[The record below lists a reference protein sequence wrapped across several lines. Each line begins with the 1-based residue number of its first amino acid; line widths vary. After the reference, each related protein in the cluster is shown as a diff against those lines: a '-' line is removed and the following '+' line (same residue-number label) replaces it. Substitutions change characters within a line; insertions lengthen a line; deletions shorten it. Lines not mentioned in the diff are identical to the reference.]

1 MRKIK
6 LAAVFLVLALLTGVV
21 SCLFGCG
28 EQPDPTVDTEKDYSD
43 FTQKTYQPF
52 LEERGD
58 TVAIGTGVSTWKFKK
73 SGNIWLFDGVYA
85 KVGGQ
90 DEKVFT
96 GAAGK
101 VDDGG
106 QLIEDGTF
114 FTVLSTDSATGLDKQ
129 IDPEILQLTVIQ
141 NEADQKAIR
150 LSGKGYVCTLT
161 ANSSSSFLER
171 KFEFTVTDSVDVE
184 TGDMSF
190 VLRSKVDEYTEYG
203 YILSHPADE
212 PQHEVPYSFPAL
224 AGKLTRESDSSVYTY
239 MNVVD
244 WYGTHDM
251 LKTARRRKG
260 LNDFF
265 EQGIL
270 SSSGHMEGGKTYTL
284 VEHICVRDGEND
296 NFYDLIYDCRSEYGA
311 INDLSLEDLILT
323 NSNMTVYD
331 WDTAA
336 YHLTYDVLDARGRPL
351 GDDMGT
357 WGPYAYNNGG
367 AQSFGSLNILKG
379 LIRHA
384 MATDNQE
391 LYDFALR
398 YALQY
403 VTPDPVYNRCYIM
416 PLNSMPAYSQ
426 FTSDYFLFNSCFST
440 GEYTAT
446 DSWFP
451 DELWF
456 GSFKYYSR
464 VMQFGEIA
472 LLTGNEQ
479 LKAGFLKLL
488 PFVERLRGENF
499 EQAVEWGLD
508 EQPKLDF
515 ENGGSGGAAGMWAN
529 VMYVAAQ
536 FAETEAEYNKYM
548 SYVQGAVDQANKQ
561 GFERSSA
568 LREYPK
574 PECIG
579 YTARMN
585 LKVYEWTGDES
596 YLQEAL
602 KTARG
607 VYFYYFLNTHPSTYF
622 QTLGYGY
629 ACARERWEAF
639 MEMVETLSLLS
650 PILEYSEDPYLY
662 ELYFTLRESALS
674 TMGINGYPEGVLGG
688 HSDWLDALFVPFEQ
702 PTAHQ
707 GDNPSYDGGGSSWN
721 RHSKELYGSGE
732 VFMGALMFST
742 FGQSNDPNVLLINYT
757 ANDTVLS
764 RTGHKY
770 RIYNAGAAT
779 TSTVRF
785 PNFEEGRYEVT
796 LDGESVGVFTADQL
810 INGISMRLESC
821 KPQKLSVTRTE
832 KAAAA
837 TAAGST
843 VTLNLEDLRSD
854 GLTAVFT
861 AEGATHYELWVSRS
875 EGFWLENTSI
885 KRTDGRA
892 LAVGFEDSSTLWI
905 KVLAFDGNGNLL
917 GESQPQKIQ
926 SPDVEVG
933 LLEDFGYGIPDAGM
947 SVGGWKASSEVYQ
960 GTVQLITDVNVF
972 INYPT
977 DTQKFRAPSGYMA
990 VYKPDFE
997 GEDRDSFEK
1006 TFTVDLSQYPLFD
1019 FYPYTKNFM
1028 SEFSLQAVINGKTY
1042 VLMDRAQSFDQ
1053 PSYRYDL
1060 ASLSGAAGETEVKI
1074 IMISEGFNRG
1084 FAISMMRFVREVPF
1098 ENYELTSLS
1107 WETAAEVDQTS
1118 GLVLTNPSE
1127 LVGQTEFRLRGFE
1140 PEDYEVLEIVFD
1152 GMTPSLSGFVSA
1164 QLSLTGISSGE
1175 QVWQS
1180 TVRSLSANTPIRL
1193 NVGDIPFE
1201 SGKDYLLKVTF
1212 VRGTVVI
1219 PEMRVKTIRLISDRL
1234 DEALEGFDA
1243 AKQMVPTISFE
1254 NGQYLLTN
1262 GWKPNWAF
1270 ANVSD
1275 GSIYNANPNVGYGS
1289 IQKTGIYVDLDV
1301 TPVISFTVSSVKGA
1315 ATWALK
1321 CNDGSLATDLTLREG
1336 SGTGTFTANLRDA
1349 FGRGGTVNLT
1359 LDFYVLHQATE
1370 DLSVGV
1376 KFEGFAFLCGSTVY
1390 ENNFEGAPVESLS
1403 QTFTLDTSK
1412 TDYLLVDIA
1421 ELSYGSTWQIFLVD
1435 ESGNEYELKTVYES
1449 AYGKMYFRGKVGAF
1463 KYQLS
1468 DILPDSL
1475 QRSEQVFRLKVLLD
1489 GKETSIAFSSIRL
1502 CNNNETVLAQQ
1513 AAKIR

>member
-1 MRKIK
+1 MKRSK
-6 LAAVFLVLALLTGVV
+6 LAAILLAVALLTGSV

-28 EQPDPTVDTEKDYSD
+28 EDPKPPVVETNKDYSD
-43 FTQKTYQPF
+43 FTPKTYQPF
-52 LEERGD
+52 LEDGGD
-58 TVAIGTGVSTWKFKK
+58 TVSIGTGVQSWKFRRD
-73 SGNIWLFDGVYA
+73 GDVWLFDGVYA
-85 KVGGQ
+85 VLDGGE
-90 DEKVFT
+90 DKVFT
-96 GAAGK
+96 GAAGR
-101 VDDGG
+101 VDDRG

-114 FTVLSTDSATGLDKQ
+114 FTVLSTDSPTGLDKQ
-129 IDPEILQLTVIQ
+129 IDPAIREITVTE
-141 NEADQKAIR
+141 NEANRKTVR
-150 LSGKGYVCTLT
+150 LSGKGFVCTLT
-161 ANSSSSFLER
+161 ADSTSAFLER
-171 KFEFTVTDSVDVE
+171 KFEFTVTDAVDVE
-184 TGDMSF
+184 TGDLSF

-224 AGKLTRESDSSVYTY
+224 AGKLTRESDGSVYTY

-244 WYGTHDM
+244 WYESDDM

-270 SSSGHMEGGKTYTL
+270 SSEGRMEAGNTYTL
-284 VEHICVRDGEND
+284 VEHICVREGSGD
-296 NFYDLIYDCRSEYGA
+296 NFYDLIYDCRAEYGA
-311 INDLSLEDLILT
+311 MNDLSLEDLILT

-367 AQSFGSLNILKG
+367 AQSFGAINILKG
-379 LIRHA
+379 LVRHA
-384 MATDNQE
+384 LATSNQE

-416 PLNSMPAYSQ
+416 PLNSIPAYSQ
-426 FTSDYFLFNSCFST
+426 FTSDYFLFNSCYSN
-440 GEYTAT
+440 GDYTAT

-479 LKAGFLKLL
+479 LKTGFLRLL

-508 EQPKLDF
+508 EQPKLDY
-515 ENGGSGGAAGMWAN
+515 ENGGSGGAAAMWAN

-548 SYVQGAVDQANKQ
+548 SYVQGAIDQANKQ

-585 LKVYEWTGDES
+585 LKVYEWTGDEA
-596 YLQEAL
+596 YLQQAL
-602 KTARG
+602 KAARG

-622 QTLGYGY
+622 QTVGYGY

-639 MEMVETLSLLS
+639 MEMVETLSLLA

-662 ELYFTLRESALS
+662 ELYFTLKESALS
-674 TMGINGYPEGVLGG
+674 TLGINGYPEGVLGG

-742 FGQSNDPNVLLINYT
+742 FGTSNDPNVMVLNYT
-757 ANDTVLS
+757 ANDTFLS
-764 RTGHKY
+764 RTEHSY
-770 RIYNAGAAT
+770 RVYNAGAAG

-785 PNFEEGRYEVT
+785 PNFEVGTYEVT
-796 LDGESVGVFTADQL
+796 VDGVSAGVYTSDQL
-810 INGISMRLESC
+810 TNGIALQLQSC
-821 KPQKLSVTRTE
+821 KPHKVSVRQSTGT
-832 KAAAA
+832 AAAGV
-837 TAAGST
+837 TQSD
-843 VTLNLEDLRSD
+843 VTLNVEDLRSD
-854 GLTAVFT
+854 GLTANFS
-861 AEGATHYELWVSRS
+861 ADGATHYELWVSRS
-875 EGFWLENTSI
+875 EGFYLEDTSV
-885 KRTDGRA
+885 KRTDKES
-892 LAVGFEDSSTLWI
+892 LAVGFEDSSDLWL
-905 KVLAFDGNGNLL
+905 KVLAFDGSGNLL
-917 GESQPQKIQ
+917 GESQPRQIQ

-933 LLEDFGYGIPDAGM
+933 VLEDFGYGIPEEGL
-947 SVGGWKASSEVYQ
+947 SVGGWTASSEVY
-960 GTVQLITDVNVF
+960 TEAVQLITDVNVF
-972 INYPT
+972 IDYPA
-977 DTQKFRAPSGYMA
+977 DTERFRAPSGYMA
-990 VYKPDFE
+990 VYKPDYE
-997 GEDRDSFEK
+997 GWDRDSFEK

-1019 FYPYTKNFM
+1019 FYPYTKNYL
-1028 SEFSLQAVINGKTY
+1028 SEFSLQAVINGTTY
-1042 VLMDRAQSFDQ
+1042 DLIEKAKSFDL
-1053 PSYRYDL
+1053 PSYRFDL
-1060 ASLSGAAGETEVKI
+1060 AALSGAEGETDVRI
-1074 IMISEGFNRG
+1074 VMITEGFNRG
-1084 FAISMMRFVREVPF
+1084 FAVSMMRFVCETEF
-1098 ENYELTSLS
+1098 ADYELTDLS
-1107 WETAAEVDQTS
+1107 WATAAEVDQAG
-1118 GLVLTNPSE
+1118 GLTLTNPKE
-1127 LVGQTEFRLRGFE
+1127 LPGQTQFRIQAFD
-1140 PEDYEVLEIVFD
+1140 PADYQTLEILFD
-1152 GMTPSLSGFVSA
+1152 GMTPALSGFVSA
-1164 QLSLTGISSGE
+1164 RLALRTTDGE
-1175 QVWQS
+1175 QVWQKTAGS
-1180 TVRSLSANTPIRL
+1180 ISAGNPIQVALSE
-1193 NVGDIPFE
+1193 IPFE
-1201 SGKDYLLKVTF
+1201 AGTDYLLDVNFMRGSTPVPEVT
-1212 VRGTVVI
+1212 VR
-1219 PEMRVKTIRLISDRL
+1219 TIRLISDRTC
-1234 DEALEGFDA
+1234 EEVEGYDA
-1243 AKQMVPTISFE
+1243 DLGMVPTTYVE

-1262 GWKPNWAF
+1262 GWRSNWAY
-1270 ANVSD
+1270 ANVND
-1275 GSIYNANPNVGYGS
+1275 GTIYNANPNVGYGS

-1301 TPVISFTVSSVKGA
+1301 TPVISFTVSQVKGG
-1315 ATWALK
+1315 ATWAFK
-1321 CNDGSLATDLTLREG
+1321 CNDGSLTSDLTLREG

-1349 FGRGGTVNLT
+1349 FGRGGTVVLT
-1359 LDFYVLHQATE
+1359 LDFYVLHTADE
-1370 DLSVGV
+1370 NLSKGA
-1376 KFEGFAFLCGSTVY
+1376 KFEGFSFLYGNTVY

-1403 QTFTLDTSK
+1403 SAFTLNTDK
-1412 TDYLLVDIA
+1412 TDYLLVDISG
-1421 ELSYGSTWQIFLVD
+1421 LTYGSTWQIFLVAED
-1435 ESGNEYELKTVYES
+1435 GREYELKTVYES

-1468 DILPDSL
+1468 DILPAEL
-1475 QRSEQVFRLKVLLD
+1475 QGSDQSFRLKVLLD
-1489 GKETSIAFSSIRL
+1489 GRETFIEFSSIRL